1 MAWPAT
7 RAAELLGVRYPIVQ
21 APMAGATTPE
31 LVAAVSNAGG
41 LGGFGAARTDPE
53 ELRATIRRIRELTD
67 RPFGI
72 NVFAWPPFDADTDAA
87 AVLGALEPLYEEVGV
102 PLPAEVRAPFD
113 PPVLLERQL
122 AVVVEER
129 VAVVSFTFG
138 IPPLEDVRAAG
149 AVIAGTATTA
159 AEAIALEQAGVD
171 LVVVQ
176 GSEAGGH
183 RGTFLHGFEDGL
195 IGSLALVPAVVD
207 AVAVPVV
214 AAGAIM
220 DGRGIAAAL
229 ALGADGVQ
237 VGTAFLRCPES
248 ALSDVERDVLA
259 HASERPTT
267 LTDRATG
274 RPVRVIRTRIVDE
287 LDSVDVP
294 PLAFPLQAVATGPI
308 TRAALEQGR
317 EDLALVLAGQ
327 GAPLARE
334 LGAADLVAALVAET
348 DEVLSRL
355 GPD

>member
-67 RPFGI
+67 RPFAV
-72 NVFAWPPFDADTDAA
+72 NVFAWPPFDAEIDAA

-113 PPVLLERQL
+113 PPGLLERQL

-129 VAVVSFTFG
+129 VPVFSFTFG
-138 IPPLEDVRAAG
+138 IPPLDDVRAAG

-159 AEAIALEQAGVD
+159 EEAVALARAGVD
-171 LVVVQ
+171 LVVAQ

-183 RGTFLHGFEDGL
+183 RGTFLHAFEDGL

-229 ALGADGVQ
+229 ALGAEGVQ
-237 VGTAFLRCPES
+237 LGTAFLRCPES

-287 LDSVDVP
+287 LDSADVP
-294 PLAFPLQAVATGPI
+294 PLPFPLQAVATGPV
-308 TRAALEQGR
+308 TRAALEQSRG
-317 EDLALVLAGQ
+317 DLALVLAGQ
-327 GAPLARE
+327 GAPLARD

-355 GPD
+355 GPG